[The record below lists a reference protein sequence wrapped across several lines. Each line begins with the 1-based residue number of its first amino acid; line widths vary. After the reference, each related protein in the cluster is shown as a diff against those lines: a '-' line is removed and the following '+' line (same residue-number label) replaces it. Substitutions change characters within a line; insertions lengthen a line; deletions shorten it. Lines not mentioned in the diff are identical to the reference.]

1 MTRNLKLG
9 PILGFLIMYAT
20 LLAGCGS
27 KEVQQIPVVVEQKT
41 PTIFKQQTPF
51 PDPPNFEGSTSYDLW
66 MYTKALEDKLEE
78 CNKAKAKMQ

>member
-9 PILGFLIMYAT
+9 RILGFLIMCAI

-27 KEVQQIPVVVEQKT
+27 KEVQQIPVIVEPKT
-41 PTIFKQQTPF
+41 PTVFKQETPF
-51 PDPPNFEGSTSYDLW
+51 PDPPTFDGATSYDLW